1 MSKNHTVDGSYTEEP
16 FYLKNEPPYTNEG
29 RNEPYC
35 FLTGSEIKAS
45 LFLPDAVN

>member
-1 MSKNHTVDGSYTEEP
+1 MLKNDTDGGSYTEEP
-16 FYLKNEPPYTNEG
+16 LFFLKTLTNEG
-29 RNEPYC
+29 RNVPYC